1 LAGKEEKRVPESE
14 KGTTRCHTFF
24 CINKARNTSNEKV
37 IEVVP
42 KEIVILGK
50 KVKGWLVT
58 TEEPVID
65 KIIPLDESMR
75 GEVMQHDPE

>member
-14 KGTTRCHTFF
+14 KGTTRRHTFF